1 MSYGQGNP
9 GSAKFEGST
18 NGGMFAYDTEGQRAG
33 NDLWYQIPRFYC
45 ELCGIFM
52 DNNKPTK
59 EHHFSGYR
67 HRMNKEAKIREIQKK
82 QKEKDEINDM
92 KNETLKMIEIKAKEA
107 YRKDCGLNPTTEG
120 DIIAT
125 LSEWK
130 EVQTEKGDMYYWNEK
145 TDVTS
150 WDKPPGWEKYRKARE
165 KLERAKKLEKDRI
178 EQMKRIASKQTSMK
192 PADIARRE
200 AAAVGIGNDINE
212 MKERAL
218 EAAIASHNRKRQA
231 EAYLNPNGPT
241 PTKIQPKSDKKPTE
255 SKSRLE
261 VLQEQYAALKEK
273 EENEKNGTTDEL
285 KFDGTYSGKEDLGLP
300 QFEDTKTR
308 RDKAYRDGLYS
319 KAWAGRNDDAARA
332 IGGQRKQLESFVI
345 KSDTG
350 MMKPAAFKSTKSKI
364 SWNKKKK

>member
-1 MSYGQGNP
+1 
-9 GSAKFEGST
+9 
-18 NGGMFAYDTEGQRAG
+18 
-33 NDLWYQIPRFYC
+33 
-45 ELCGIFM
+45 
-52 DNNKPTK
+52 
-59 EHHFSGYR
+59 
-67 HRMNKEAKIREIQKK
+67 MNKEAKIREIQKK

-120 DIIAT
+120 DIIST

-130 EVQTEKGDMYYWNEK
+130 EVQTDKGDMYYWNER

-178 EQMKRIASKQTSMK
+178 LQMKRIASKQTSMN

-200 AAAVGIGNDINE
+200 AAAVGIGNGVDE

-218 EAAIASHNRKRQA
+218 QAAIATHNRKRQA
-231 EAYLNPNGPT
+231 ESYLNPNGP
-241 PTKIQPKSDKKPTE
+241 KEQPATKKPNPVTE

-261 VLQEQYAALKEK
+261 VLEEQYAKIKEQ

-300 QFEDTKTR
+300 KFEDTKQR

-319 KAWAGRNDDAARA
+319 KAWVGRNEDAARA
-332 IGGQRKQLESFVI
+332 VGGERKQLESFVI